1 MQTKLLTID
10 NEKNSVPAAWVGM
23 THLQLLAEGKTIQYP
38 AVPDST
44 LQYRPIGKTDQK
56 VFLHPERYYYPE
68 T

>member
-1 MQTKLLTID
+1 
-10 NEKNSVPAAWVGM
+10 M